1 MLEADVQI
9 DWRVRLG
16 LGLGGIGLIAMAIAA
31 CAWGDLDHSALASVL
46 TVAGGLLAG
55 VAAAGGPSP
64 PAGPTP
70 PTILPLLLVAAL
82 AGAGGSGCG
91 ACVAERGVVSAV
103 EAGLTAA
110 DSTVGDEGGEEWA
123 RALSV
128 ARGAAD
134 LGAAAV
140 DGCELQRDGAGWAA
154 WVQLALEVVVDL
166 VERFGGAAEGE
177 MPATAPPDLLAAREA
192 LAAEVAR

>member
-1 MLEADVQI
+1 MQI

-16 LGLGGIGLIAMAIAA
+16 LGIIGGSLIALAIAA
-31 CAWGDLDHSALASVL
+31 SAWGDLDQSIVASVL

-64 PAGPTP
+64 PVV
-70 PTILPLLLVAAL
+70 PLLLLAAL
-82 AGAGGSGCG
+82 AGSGATGCG

-110 DSTVGDEGGEEWA
+110 DSTVGDEGGEEWT
-123 RALSV
+123 RALDV

-140 DGCELQRDGAGWAA
+140 DGCELARDGAGWAA
-154 WVQLALEVVVDL
+154 WVGLALEVVVDL

-177 MPATAPPDLLAAREA
+177 LPATAPPSLLAAREA

>member
-1 MLEADVQI
+1 MQI

-16 LGLGGIGLIAMAIAA
+16 LGIIGGSLIALAIAA
-31 CAWGDLDHSALASVL
+31 SAWGDLDQSIVASVL

-64 PAGPTP
+64 PVV
-70 PTILPLLLVAAL
+70 PLVLLAAAL

-110 DSTVGDEGGEEWA
+110 DSEVGDEGGEEWA

-140 DGCELQRDGAGWAA
+140 DGCELARDGAGWAA
-154 WVQLALEVVVDL
+154 WVGLALEVVVDL

-177 MPATAPPDLLAAREA
+177 LPATAPPSLLAAREA